1 MSAQEAFELG
11 AKIQRARRK
20 TGLELVSIAGEI
32 CVSKSYLTAIEEGR
46 FEALPAFP
54 FAMGF
59 VRSFAQQIGL
69 NANEIASEF
78 KEIVKPVVVEEEGD
92 LDLPSN
98 PVIEAK
104 KTAKRGPIYGGIAVV
119 LSALSAAWM
128 IFIGG
133 GQQAAYVKTTP
144 AKEITQLAA
153 AKVDDSHLVQ
163 DTQGVPAKHDT
174 TAIVADTAVA
184 EKNDTALV
192 DIPADT
198 VSKTVSDT
206 IVAVEEEFA
215 PANNQLMG
223 VANADDEGSKDLN
236 LLATEVMFEARQD
249 SWVRITSDDAILFEG
264 VLRSGDH
271 YVPPMGPS
279 LNLTTNNAGGLAL
292 HIGEHDL
299 GVLGVKGGIIENAKI
314 DPDSLILR
322 LVETL

>member
-11 AKIQRARRK
+11 AKIQRARRN

-32 CVSKSYLTAIEEGR
+32 CVSKSYLAAIEEGH

-59 VRSFAQQIGL
+59 VRAFSHEVGL
-69 NANEIASEF
+69 DADEIAGEF
-78 KEIVKPVVVEEEGD
+78 KSIVKPVDVEQEGD
-92 LDLPSN
+92 LDLSGN

-133 GQQAAYVKTTP
+133 GHQAAYVKTTP
-144 AKEITQLAA
+144 VKEITQLAV
-153 AKVDDSHLVQ
+153 AKVDDSQLIQGNQLVRTKQ
-163 DTQGVPAKHDT
+163 DAAV
-174 TAIVADTAVA
+174 VATDVVAAETNDAVSV
-184 EKNDTALV
+184 DAL
-192 DIPADT
+192 ADT
-198 VSKTVSDT
+198 VSNTV
-206 IVAVEEEFA
+206 AAAEEEFA

-223 VANADDEGSKDLN
+223 VANASDEGDKDVN

-249 SWVRITSDDAILFEG
+249 AWVRITSEDTVLFEG

-279 LNLTTNNAGGLAL
+279 LNLTTSNAGGLAL

-322 LVETL
+322 LVESL

>member
-1 MSAQEAFELG
+1 MSVQEAFELG
-11 AKIQRARRK
+11 AKIHQARK
-20 TGLELVSIAGEI
+20 ATGLELVSIAGEI

-59 VRSFAQQIGL
+59 VRSFAQQVGL
-69 NANEIASEF
+69 NADEIASEF
-78 KEIVKPVVVEEEGD
+78 KAIVKPVVVEEQDSD

-104 KTAKRGPIYGGIAVV
+104 KTAKRGPIYGGIAVA
-119 LSALSAAWM
+119 LAAMSASWM

-133 GQQAAYVKTTP
+133 GQQAAYVKVTP
-144 AKEITQLAA
+144 PTEVTQLAS
-153 AKVDDSHLVQ
+153 AKIDGSHLNRDIQAVPEKHAND
-163 DTQGVPAKHDT
+163 DT
-174 TAIVADTAVA
+174 
-184 EKNDTALV
+184 L
-192 DIPADT
+192 ADT
-198 VSKTVSDT
+198 V
-206 IVAVEEEFA
+206 VAETFVDAEEEFT

-223 VANADDEGSKDLN
+223 VANAGDDSSKDSD

-249 SWVRITSDDAILFEG
+249 AWVRITSGDTILFEG

-271 YVPPMGPS
+271 YVPPMGPA

>member
-1 MSAQEAFELG
+1 MSAQEACELG
-11 AKIQRARRK
+11 AKIQQARRN

-54 FAMGF
+54 FAVGF
-59 VRSFAQQIGL
+59 VRSFAQQVGL
-69 NANEIASEF
+69 NVDEISSEF
-78 KEIVKPVVVEEEGD
+78 KAIVKPVVVEEADSD

-104 KTAKRGPIYGGIAVV
+104 KTAKRGPIYGGIAVA
-119 LSALSAAWM
+119 LAAMSASWM
-128 IFIGG
+128 VFIGG
-133 GQQAAYVKTTP
+133 GQQAAYVKTTSP
-144 AKEITQLAA
+144 PKEITQLAV
-153 AKVDDSHLVQ
+153 AKIDGIQLERNIQ
-163 DTQGVPAKHDT
+163 TAPEKHDNADADADADAAT
-174 TAIVADTAVA
+174 QADIVAA
-184 EKNDTALV
+184 E
-192 DIPADT
+192 
-198 VSKTVSDT
+198 T
-206 IVAVEEEFA
+206 IVVAEEEFT
-215 PANNQLMG
+215 PANNQFMG
-223 VANADDEGSKDLN
+223 VANASDEGSKDLN

-249 SWVRITSDDAILFEG
+249 AWVRITSGDSILFEG
-264 VLRSGDH
+264 VLHSGDH

-279 LNLTTNNAGGLAL
+279 LNLTTSNAGGLAL

>member
-11 AKIQRARRK
+11 AKIQQARK
-20 TGLELVSIAGEI
+20 NTGLELVSIAGEI

-59 VRSFAQQIGL
+59 IRSFAQQVGL
-69 NANEIASEF
+69 NVDEIANEFRA
-78 KEIVKPVVVEEEGD
+78 IVKPVVVEEQDGD
-92 LDLPSN
+92 LDVPSN
-98 PVIEAK
+98 PVIEAQ

-119 LSALSAAWM
+119 LSAMSAAYM
-128 IFIGG
+128 VFIGG

-144 AKEITQLAA
+144 VKEITQLAV
-153 AKVDDSHLVQ
+153 AKVDDSHMEREIQ
-163 DTQGVPAKHDT
+163 AVPEKHD
-174 TAIVADTAVA
+174 VAVTDAVA
-184 EKNDTALV
+184 E
-192 DIPADT
+192 
-198 VSKTVSDT
+198 T
-206 IVAVEEEFA
+206 IVVAETIIADEEEFT

-223 VANADDEGSKDLN
+223 VANADDEGAKDLN

-249 SWVRITSDDAILFEG
+249 AWVRITSDDAILFEG